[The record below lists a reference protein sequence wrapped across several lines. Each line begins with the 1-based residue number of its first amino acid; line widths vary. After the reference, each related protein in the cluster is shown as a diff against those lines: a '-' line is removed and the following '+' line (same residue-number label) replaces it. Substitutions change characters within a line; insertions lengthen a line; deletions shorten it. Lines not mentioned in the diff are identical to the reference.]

1 MALVLWTM
9 ELVMKN
15 ILFALLISCGIAS
28 AATYNNSFTTNRE
41 PVALA
46 VVTNISQNVTVDI
59 LLNSPLLGTPSLSS
73 PTITGTTTI
82 GTLGDGFLFLSS
94 SILGSRGVG
103 EGLGS
108 DSSSVFVSKSITSNL
123 AGTNSAGVTNLFIGV
138 TNKFTLVSLTNGATS
153 TNFVGLADGEFHN
166 STVVY
171 DPQLI
176 NRTNFYPVGNQYGQR
191 WVTNVNAPLITTLTN
206 GNFYVLSL
214 TTAGTN
220 VFASM
225 SVWSKN

>member
-94 SILGSRGVG
+94 STLGSRGVG

-108 DSSSVFVSKSITSNL
+108 DSSSVFVSRAIISNL

-138 TNKFTLVSLTNGATS
+138 TNKFTLFSLTNNATS
-153 TNFVGLADGEFHN
+153 TNFAGLAAGEFHN
-166 STVVY
+166 ALIVFE
-171 DPQLI
+171 PQLI
-176 NRTNFYPVGNQYGQR
+176 NRTITYPVGNQFGLS
-191 WVTNVNAPLITTLTN
+191 WMPNTNAPPITTLTN
-206 GNFYVLSL
+206 GNFYALSL
-214 TTAGTN
+214 TTFGTN

-225 SVWSKN
+225 SLWAKP